1 MYNLKH
7 SGHFRTNEMISIDG
21 PEKLTVMCVSTTIYS
36 TYAIIFFLLF
46 STYFQ
51 KMNYYQITSGLDELD
66 DSDDGDNDT
75 EDQQSDPLPPATP
88 PPLHQAVTSCLAQ
101 DTVAD
106 LAREYTR
113 NTSSS
118 NNSNSNN
125 SDKAASGGVV
135 MRRRS
140 SRSSTSYSHRA
151 SQRWGDVLISTLWT
165 ML

>member
-1 MYNLKH
+1 
-7 SGHFRTNEMISIDG
+7 
-21 PEKLTVMCVSTTIYS
+21 MCVSTTIYS

-46 STYFQ
+46 SACFQ

-75 EDQQSDPLPPATP
+75 EDQQSDPPPPATP

-113 NTSSS
+113 NTSNSS
-118 NNSNSNN
+118 NNSSNSSNS
-125 SDKAASGGVV
+125 SDKAASGAVV

-151 SQRWGDVLISTLWT
+151 SQRWGDVLITTLWT

>member
-1 MYNLKH
+1 
-7 SGHFRTNEMISIDG
+7 
-21 PEKLTVMCVSTTIYS
+21 
-36 TYAIIFFLLF
+36 
-46 STYFQ
+46 
-51 KMNYYQITSGLDELD
+51 MNYYQITSGLDELD

-75 EDQQSDPLPPATP
+75 EDQQSDPPPPATP

-113 NTSSS
+113 NTSNNS

-125 SDKAASGGVV
+125 SNSDKAVSGAVV

>member
-1 MYNLKH
+1 
-7 SGHFRTNEMISIDG
+7 
-21 PEKLTVMCVSTTIYS
+21 MCVSTTIYS

-46 STYFQ
+46 STCFQ

-88 PPLHQAVTSCLAQ
+88 PHPHCDPLASATPPPLHQAVTSCLAQ

-118 NNSNSNN
+118 NNSNNSNS
-125 SDKAASGGVV
+125 SDKEASSGVV

-151 SQRWGDVLISTLWT
+151 SQRWGIHMS
-165 ML
+165 

>member
-1 MYNLKH
+1 
-7 SGHFRTNEMISIDG
+7 
-21 PEKLTVMCVSTTIYS
+21 MCVSTTIYS
-36 TYAIIFFLLF
+36 TYAIIFFLLL

-75 EDQQSDPLPPATP
+75 EDQQSDPLASATPPHPHCDPLASATP

-118 NNSNSNN
+118 SNNNSSNNSDN
-125 SDKAASGGVV
+125 SDKAASSVVV